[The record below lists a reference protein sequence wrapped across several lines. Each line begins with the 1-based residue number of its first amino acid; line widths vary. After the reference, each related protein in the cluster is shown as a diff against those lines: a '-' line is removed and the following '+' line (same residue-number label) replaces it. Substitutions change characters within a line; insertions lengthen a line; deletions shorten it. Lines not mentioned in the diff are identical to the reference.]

1 MKHKYVIYL
10 NCNNTLDILVIIV
23 NCKFCSFLKLYDLH
37 YLVLIFSQGRKDV
50 VQIFNNMLRR
60 QIGARAPT
68 VEHICVKQE
77 ILTELMNGY
86 NSFLAHLA
94 KGHVSFCHHLA
105 SVVVRRKLSHLNL
118 LLWNSWTKLNQT
130 WQGWSL
136 GESLSKLCPTALPSI
151 QDGCC
156 Y

>member
-1 MKHKYVIYL
+1 MAVSKGSAGEKKADKATEDVSKNLSHIKGILYGVGDQEPQTELVAQLSQEMYNNNMLFLLIQNLHKV
-10 NCNNTLDILVIIV
+10 D
-23 NCKFCSFLKLYDLH
+23 FE
-37 YLVLIFSQGRKDV
+37 GRKDV

-118 LLWNSWTKLNQT
+118 LL
-130 WQGWSL
+130 
-136 GESLSKLCPTALPSI
+136 
-151 QDGCC
+151 
-156 Y
+156 